1 MSAIW
6 RASAHEFAHARSA
19 FARLTNAAAP
29 GSPAAVVQSPAPPER
44 SQRRPESSKSGI
56 AEPSCGILEGA
67 TARLSPAHAA
77 CPRKRALA
85 WRSQPCFS
93 HARAFSA
100 PAHRAAAHRSTD
112 SLIHL
117 ARPLADRCPERACA
131 NFADD
136 SPGRAAAPR
145 TLKGFSVTPPP
156 LCLRLAQ
163 DLTVHD
169 AAPYKLASTIAQQP
183 SQEWPHQHPGK
194 EPA

>member
-6 RASAHEFAHARSA
+6 RASAHEFAHAESA
-19 FARLTNAAAP
+19 FARLMNAAAP
-29 GSPAAVVQSPAPPER
+29 GRRAAVVQLPETPER
-44 SQRRPESSKSGI
+44 SQRRRESSKSSI
-56 AEPSCGILEGA
+56 AEPNCSVLEGA
-67 TARLSPAHAA
+67 KARLSPAHAA
-77 CPRKRALA
+77 CLRKRALA
-85 WRSQPCFS
+85 WRSQPRFS

-112 SLIHL
+112 SLTHL
-117 ARPLADRCPERACA
+117 ARLLADRCPERACA
-131 NFADD
+131 NFAAD

-145 TLKGFSVTPPP
+145 TLKGFSATPPP

-163 DLTVHD
+163 DLTVH
-169 AAPYKLASTIAQQP
+169 AAALYKLASTIAQQP